1 MAAAP
6 ILIGQAPLASPEL
19 ALVDADLAAEL
30 RLTLCPV
37 VDSWLSPRANAQKT
51 QAAIE
56 EDVLVERNLTAEPR
70 DSAPA
75 DAEPL
80 DGYDC
85 VVGVIEQ
92 APVTSQE
99 TSSHYPALP
108 APEPEDRTV
117 RQTDAALRRIRE
129 RLTESDASSARARRL
144 RRRFTY
150 ASGASALCALGV
162 LAADVQLQ
170 VAQLPSWLHF

>member
-6 ILIGQAPLASPEL
+6 TLVRQSPPASPEL

-30 RLTLCPV
+30 RLGLRPV
-37 VDSWLSPRANAQKT
+37 VDTWLSPRANGQET
-51 QAAIE
+51 RAAIE
-56 EDVLVERNLTAEPR
+56 EDALVELDLTAEQR
-70 DSAPA
+70 DSSPA

-80 DGYDC
+80 DNDDC
-85 VVGVIEQ
+85 IVGVIEQ
-92 APVTSQE
+92 VPVTSRE

-108 APEPEDRTV
+108 APEPEDETV
-117 RQTDAALRRIRE
+117 EETDAALRRIRE
-129 RLTESDASSARARRL
+129 RLTESDESSARKRRL
-144 RRRFTY
+144 RRPFTY

-170 VAQLPSWLHF
+170 LAQLPSWLR